1 MSTLSPAGMARKAR
15 KRAFLDT
22 PNGAGFKFK
31 RKDTPN
37 GTNINVEFSQK
48 RCSKNGDIILES
60 PHNFS
65 MPKTEVHSS
74 DDIVIAAKAKRR
86 GTNVPADLQ
95 RVARP
100 PRKKGSLPGR
110 FNTASQAQS
119 SEGYFDDEDLDQK
132 DQLCAAMQR
141 NSDLLP

>member
-48 RCSKNGDIILES
+48 RRSKNDDIVLES
-60 PHNFS
+60 PINFS
-65 MPKTEVHSS
+65 MPKTEVHSD
-74 DDIVIAAKAKRR
+74 DDIVIAAKAERKSIR
-86 GTNVPADLQ
+86 VPADLQ
-95 RVARP
+95 RVAAP
-100 PRKKGSLPGR
+100 QRKKGSLAGR
-110 FNTASQAQS
+110 FNAASQAQT
-119 SEGYFDDEDLDQK
+119 SEGYFDNEDLDQK
-132 DQLCAAMQR
+132 DRLCAAMQQ

>member
-1 MSTLSPAGMARKAR
+1 MLTLSPAGMARKAH

-22 PNGAGFKFK
+22 PNGAGFKLK

-48 RCSKNGDIILES
+48 RRGKNGEVTLES
-60 PHNFS
+60 PINFS
-65 MPKTEVHSS
+65 MPKTEVHSN
-74 DDIVIAAKAKRR
+74 DDIVIAAKAERR
-86 GTNVPADLQ
+86 GIKVPADLQ

-100 PRKKGSLPGR
+100 PRKKGSLAGR
-110 FNTASQAQS
+110 FNAASQAQS

-132 DQLCAAMQR
+132 DRLCAAMQR
-141 NSDLLP
+141 NPDLLP